1 MAHAV
6 VHFEIDAADEGS
18 LVAFYEAVFDWTLH
32 ASGGGRTAIDTH
44 AGGING
50 GIGKSLTGDA
60 WSSFCVETDDPQATL
75 DKAVSLGG
83 TTVVPV
89 TDLDGVLTMAMFRDL
104 DGLPVGLVLAPV
116 APPQAPGKTANA
128 AVDWFEVMGADA
140 TRTQDFYSELFG
152 WTIDRGF
159 PGYGVVDTGGERGIQ
174 GGIGGGVDTRLALV
188 YAGVP
193 DVDATLQ
200 RARSAGGAELETP
213 DVVALKYAARVALY
227 GAADDVRT
235 GVFRDPAGNIFGVY
249 HKDID

>member
-18 LVAFYEAVFDWTLH
+18 LVAFYSGVFDWTLQG
-32 ASGGGRTAIDTH
+32 SGGRTAIDTR

-60 WSSFCVETDDPQATL
+60 WSSFCVETEDPQATL

-83 TTVVPV
+83 TAIMPV
-89 TDLDGVLTMAMFRDL
+89 TDLDGAMTMAMFRDL
-104 DGLPVGLVLAPV
+104 DGLPVGLVRTPV
-116 APPQAPGKTANA
+116 TPPEASKTANA
-128 AVDWFEVMGADA
+128 AVEWFEVMGSDA

-159 PGYGVVDTGGERGIQ
+159 PGYGVVDTGGSRGIQ
-174 GGIGGGVDTRLALV
+174 GGIGGGVETRWALV
-188 YAGVP
+188 YAGVT
-193 DVDATLQ
+193 DVDETMR
-200 RARSAGGAELETP
+200 RAEGLGGPEVAAP

-235 GVFRDPAGNIFGVY
+235 GVFRDPAGNVFGVF
-249 HKDID
+249 HKDIG